1 MPTSLVRLNPSI
13 ISGHVSSSL
22 HFPVSHNFVSSLLV
36 NQTVVKRAGG
46 RMELR
51 DAANQQRR
59 SCIMLG
65 KRPHCYYENRGDVL
79 TGSMKRERVTSHVV
93 ATVPRCQVDGCG
105 KALIEG
111 KEYHRR
117 HKVCEQHSKAPVVL
131 VLGSQQ
137 RFCQQCSRFHSV
149 SEFDD
154 SKRSCRRRLAG
165 HNERRRKSTQD
176 SIVRSSSLESTIMGG
191 GIRQISSAS
200 SARALSLL
208 SSNTSP
214 CLTTT
219 NLSSLSRAALL
230 ELIAENRAGTLAGQL
245 FPGRS
250 NWRDTGTECSTIQ
263 SYFPQEPQL
272 VPSQEPSLL
281 TSSWNEL
288 QEDRTQVTL
297 DLMQI
302 PPGPS
307 FDFVSGRNKNKEE
320 EECCEFW
327 KSLEGTHVV

>member
-1 MPTSLVRLNPSI
+1 
-13 ISGHVSSSL
+13 
-22 HFPVSHNFVSSLLV
+22 
-36 NQTVVKRAGG
+36 
-46 RMELR
+46 
-51 DAANQQRR
+51 
-59 SCIMLG
+59 MLG

-79 TGSMKRERVTSHVV
+79 TGSMKRERVTSHMV

-117 HKVCEQHSKAPVVL
+117 HKVCEPHSKAPVVL

-137 RFCQQCSRFHSV
+137 RFCQQCSRSLSFLFSRLCFGLDAWIVDGMVVDPARFHSV

-176 SIVRSSSLESTIMGG
+176 SIVRTSSLESTIMGG
-191 GIRQISSAS
+191 RIRQISSAS

-230 ELIAENRAGTLAGQL
+230 ELIAENRACTLSGQL